1 MINLFG
7 GSTEN
12 LSIGLEKSHYTT
24 GETVKG
30 RLIISAS
37 KDSKARSFRFFAEGK
52 EETKIR
58 VNESYTDYD
67 SSGNSSRNN
76 RTVTHTESD
85 TFFSQDLFHLL
96 VAIVIL

>member
-7 GSTEN
+7 GTTES
-12 LSIGLEKSHYTT
+12 LSISLEKSQYAP

-58 VNESYTDYD
+58 VRESYTDHD
-67 SSGNSSRNN
+67 SSGNSYRKN
-76 RTVTHTESD
+76 RTVTYTESG
-85 TFFSQDLFHLL
+85 TFFSQDLFHF
-96 VAIVIL
+96 IGNKE